1 MKVQGSTTNPD
12 AIGAKITVTPIEG
25 GEVLRG
31 FVGTT
36 GSFLTQDGAV
46 KHFGLNNLKGKIAS
60 IKVEFPSSKK
70 SVVLNDVKTNQVITI
85 TEPE

>member
-1 MKVQGSTTNPD
+1 M
-12 AIGAKITVTPIEG
+12 
-25 GEVLRG
+25 
-31 FVGTT
+31 GTT

-70 SVVLNDVKTNQVITI
+70 SVVLNGVETNRVITV
-85 TEPE
+85 TEPK